1 MKKNLF
7 SLVFIFILLSSIKAQ
22 NIDSEKLFEI
32 AKKGITLIKV
42 EGIGQGSGFLVND
55 NGYIITNYHVI
66 EGAEYQPNRIKVI
79 FENNEQ
85 HYVTNVLDYDKEID
99 LALLKISKVS
109 TQQSL
114 PILAEKEAKQGSD
127 VATIGNPLGQ
137 GFTITAGI
145 ISNTNPKNAPNYV
158 LQTNVAINSGNSG
171 GALLNKNGQVVGV
184 IVAKLVGTSIEGFG
198 FAIKVNYLRAM
209 LNKNNVPYQ
218 TLPLITD
225 MALKEAR
232 QMTDEEKE
240 AEKQKELTRLRAE
253 RQKEEEKG
261 LLESEK
267 QKEIYKQQAETA
279 KMEAERKRQIR
290 EAELEDE
297 RKRINESAAYRKIE
311 RDKQNL
317 YIQTQKEQQR
327 KERKER
333 RMLLPNRISLKFGVG
348 INNYTNNVFNMN
360 AITPNLLP
368 TNYENLAIMP
378 IGQAMLAY
386 RFSIDKNGKKERGHS
401 LGFFGSYGFI
411 DKATIQNV
419 ILTNISPSIST
430 PELQMQHSFYE
441 IEAGGLIREWF
452 RLSGGI
458 GTQNFEYKS
467 GIIAKQYYTTTMG
480 FVIRFGMVE
489 FDLNFTGLFGGFYQA
504 PSIRTNFTLNLHLKA
519 IK

>member
-171 GALLNKNGQVVGV
+171 GVHCL
-184 IVAKLVGTSIEGFG
+184 
-198 FAIKVNYLRAM
+198 IK
-209 LNKNNVPYQ
+209 
-218 TLPLITD
+218 
-225 MALKEAR
+225 
-232 QMTDEEKE
+232 
-240 AEKQKELTRLRAE
+240 
-253 RQKEEEKG
+253 
-261 LLESEK
+261 
-267 QKEIYKQQAETA
+267 
-279 KMEAERKRQIR
+279 
-290 EAELEDE
+290 
-297 RKRINESAAYRKIE
+297 
-311 RDKQNL
+311 
-317 YIQTQKEQQR
+317 
-327 KERKER
+327 
-333 RMLLPNRISLKFGVG
+333 
-348 INNYTNNVFNMN
+348 
-360 AITPNLLP
+360 
-368 TNYENLAIMP
+368 
-378 IGQAMLAY
+378 
-386 RFSIDKNGKKERGHS
+386 
-401 LGFFGSYGFI
+401 
-411 DKATIQNV
+411 
-419 ILTNISPSIST
+419 
-430 PELQMQHSFYE
+430 
-441 IEAGGLIREWF
+441 
-452 RLSGGI
+452 
-458 GTQNFEYKS
+458 
-467 GIIAKQYYTTTMG
+467 MG
-480 FVIRFGMVE
+480 R
-489 FDLNFTGLFGGFYQA
+489 
-504 PSIRTNFTLNLHLKA
+504 
-519 IK
+519 